1 MSKPRIMVVE
11 DEYVVAVDL
20 QKALED
26 LGYEVS
32 AVESSGKAAIDK
44 AGRIDPDLI
53 LMDIYLKGKMNG
65 IEAAERIR
73 TNFKTPIVYL
83 TAYANKEILDEAKV
97 AEPFGYLVKP
107 FNRSS
112 LKSTI
117 EMALNK
123 AKVDRQKEEYILELR
138 GAISKSSPLDSPL
151 TICSS
156 CKKIRIEEN
165 IWNQIEEYIR
175 DHMEIE
181 FTHSICPEC
190 IRELYPDFYEDI
202 ERENQEP
209 TE

>member
-1 MSKPRIMVVE
+1 MPRPRIMVVE

-20 QKALED
+20 KKALED

-32 AVESSGKAAIDK
+32 AVESSGKAAVDK

-65 IEAAERIR
+65 IEAAEKIR
-73 TNFKTPIVYL
+73 TKYKTPIVYL
-83 TAYANKEILDEAKV
+83 TAYANKEILDGAKV
-97 AEPFGYLVKP
+97 AEPLGYLVKP
-107 FNRSS
+107 FNRNS

-117 EMALNK
+117 EIALNK
-123 AKVDRQKEEYILELR
+123 AKVDRQKEEYILELQH
-138 GAISKSSPLDSPL
+138 AIAKSKPNDSPL

-156 CKKIRIEEN
+156 CKKIRLDEN

-175 DHMEIE
+175 EHMEIQ

-190 IRELYPDFYEDI
+190 IRELYPDFYKDI
-202 ERENQEP
+202 EKESNKSGN
-209 TE
+209 